1 MYEKQYSN
9 GAWVEVEPERVD
21 EFLDKVLQYE
31 KHLSTFIN
39 IDALGRE
46 LCITAD
52 AIVAYLETGK
62 KLSWAD
68 EWYAQIRKSPT
79 QSPEIEVELVKCSCG
94 HTIPKSQAMN
104 ASMGTSCP
112 DCYDRMSA

>member
-9 GAWVEVEPERVD
+9 GTWAEVEPERVN

-31 KHLSTFIN
+31 KHLSTFVD

-46 LCITAD
+46 LCLTVD
-52 AIVAYLETGK
+52 AIVAYLETDK

-68 EWYAQIRKSPT
+68 EWYAQIRKTPA
-79 QSPEIEVELVKCSCG
+79 QSPKPIDELVKCSCG
-94 HTIPKSQAMN
+94 HTIPKSHVMN

-112 DCYDRMSA
+112 ECYDRMSA

>member
-9 GAWVEVEPERVD
+9 GAWGEVEPERVN

-31 KHLSTFIN
+31 KHLSTFTN

-46 LCITAD
+46 LCLTAD

-68 EWYAQIRKSPT
+68 EWYAQIRKTPAPVT
-79 QSPEIEVELVKCSCG
+79 QVESEVVKCLCG
-94 HTIPKSQAMN
+94 HTISKNSVMN
-104 ASMGTSCP
+104 ASLGTCCP